1 MLRLLP
7 PLQSSKNYVRVLN
20 DEEKETNKKREEE
33 QVHEVFAMITSL
45 AIYYIT
51 IVKEII
57 GM

>member
-33 QVHEVFAMITSL
+33 QVHEVFAMITLL